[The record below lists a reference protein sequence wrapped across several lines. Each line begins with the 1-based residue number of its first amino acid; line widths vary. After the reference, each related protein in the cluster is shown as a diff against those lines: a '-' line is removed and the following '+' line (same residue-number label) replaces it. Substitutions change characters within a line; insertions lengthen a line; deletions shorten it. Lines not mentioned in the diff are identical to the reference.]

1 MRRYSAMN
9 RFKVKQMYDGIRA
22 ELKKET
28 DKLNEMYSDF
38 SVNMETRETQKNL
51 VKDLEERFEGV
62 KVQLAKLDDEAKEKI
77 NVPGNEKDRII
88 NAKADL
94 IRCVLRNEKPSVS
107 TLATLGVNAK
117 LGDDSSLG
125 NGGKLL
131 PSTMTNELL
140 HEPFAKNPLRNL
152 STFTNITNLEVPKIT
167 FTLSDDSFIKDGETA
182 KEIAASAETIVFE
195 RNKFKVFVEIS
206 ETVLN
211 GTDTNLVATVDNA
224 LASGLAKKEKTV
236 AFSDTTTDTK
246 SFYKKTASNYDIKEV
261 KGKTMYETIISA
273 VADLEDDYAE
283 NASVVMR
290 RVDYYN
296 MIKELANG
304 NASLYLAQPEAIL
317 GVPVEFC
324 ELAKNPVVGDF
335 RYSHF
340 NYDLDMLYDRDKDVK
355 TGMEQFVL
363 TAWIDHK
370 IKMKSAFRICT
381 VSADLP

>member
-1 MRRYSAMN
+1 MN

-62 KVQLAKLDDEAKEKI
+62 KAQLAKLDDEAKEKI

-94 IRCVLRNEKPSVS
+94 IRCVMRNEKPSVS

-167 FTLSDDSFIKDGETA
+167 FTLSDEAFIKDGETA

-236 AFSDTTTDTK
+236 AFADTTTDTK
-246 SFYKKTASNYDIKEV
+246 SFYKKTVSNYDIKEV

-324 ELAKNPVVGDF
+324 ELAKSPVVGDF

-363 TAWIDHK
+363 TAWVDHK

>member
-1 MRRYSAMN
+1 MN

-28 DKLNEMYSDF
+28 DKLNEMYSDL

-62 KVQLAKLDDEAKEKI
+62 KAQLAKLDDEAKEKI

-94 IRCVLRNEKPSVS
+94 IRCVMRNEKPSVS

-131 PSTMTNELL
+131 PHTMTNELL

-236 AFSDTTTDTK
+236 AFSETTTDTK

-290 RVDYYN
+290 RVDYYD

>member
-1 MRRYSAMN
+1 MN

-62 KVQLAKLDDEAKEKI
+62 KAQLAKLDDEAKEKI

-131 PSTMTNELL
+131 PHTMTNELL

-167 FTLSDDSFIKDGETA
+167 FTLSDDAFIEDGETA

-236 AFSDTTTDTK
+236 AFSETTTDTK

-296 MIKELANG
+296 MVKELANG

>member
-1 MRRYSAMN
+1 MN

-28 DKLNEMYSDF
+28 DKLNEMYSDL

-62 KVQLAKLDDEAKEKI
+62 KAQLAKLDDEAKEKI
-77 NVPGNEKDRII
+77 NIPGNEKDRII

-117 LGDDSSLG
+117 LGDDSNLG

-236 AFSDTTTDTK
+236 AFSETTTDTK

-290 RVDYYN
+290 RVDYYD

>member
-1 MRRYSAMN
+1 MN

-28 DKLNEMYSDF
+28 EKLNEMYTDL
-38 SVNMETRETQKNL
+38 SVSMETRETQKAL

-62 KVQLAKLDDEAKEKI
+62 KAQLAKLDDEAKEKI
-77 NVPGNEKDRII
+77 NIPGNEKDRII

-94 IRCVLRNEKPSVS
+94 IRCVMRNEKPSVS

-131 PSTMTNELL
+131 PHTMTNELL

-167 FTLSDDSFIKDGETA
+167 FTLSDDAFIKDGETA

-236 AFSDTTTDTK
+236 AFSETTTDTK

>member
-28 DKLNEMYSDF
+28 DKLNEMYSDL

-62 KVQLAKLDDEAKEKI
+62 KAQLAKLDDEAKEKI

-117 LGDDSSLG
+117 LGDDSNLG

-236 AFSDTTTDTK
+236 AFSETTTDTK
-246 SFYKKTASNYDIKEV
+246 SFYKKAASNYDIKEV

-290 RVDYYN
+290 RVDYYD

>member
-1 MRRYSAMN
+1 
-9 RFKVKQMYDGIRA
+9 
-22 ELKKET
+22 
-28 DKLNEMYSDF
+28 
-38 SVNMETRETQKNL
+38 
-51 VKDLEERFEGV
+51 
-62 KVQLAKLDDEAKEKI
+62 
-77 NVPGNEKDRII
+77 
-88 NAKADL
+88 
-94 IRCVLRNEKPSVS
+94 
-107 TLATLGVNAK
+107 
-117 LGDDSSLG
+117 
-125 NGGKLL
+125 
-131 PSTMTNELL
+131 MTNELL

-167 FTLSDDSFIKDGETA
+167 FTLSDDTFVKDGETA

-236 AFSDTTTDTK
+236 AFADTTTDTK
-246 SFYKKTASNYDIKEV
+246 SFYKKTVSNYDIKEV

-304 NASLYLAQPEAIL
+304 NTSLYLAQPEVIL

-324 ELAKNPVVGDF
+324 ELAKSPVVGDF

-363 TAWIDHK
+363 TAWVDHK

>member
-28 DKLNEMYSDF
+28 DKLNEMYSDL

-62 KVQLAKLDDEAKEKI
+62 KAQLAKLDDEAKEKI
-77 NVPGNEKDRII
+77 NIPGNEKDRII

-117 LGDDSSLG
+117 LGDDSNLG

-236 AFSDTTTDTK
+236 AFSETTTDTK

-290 RVDYYN
+290 RVDYYD

-370 IKMKSAFRICT
+370 IKIKSAFRICT

>member
-1 MRRYSAMN
+1 MN

-28 DKLNEMYSDF
+28 DKLNEMYSDL

-62 KVQLAKLDDEAKEKI
+62 KAQLAKLDDEAKKKI
-77 NVPGNEKDRII
+77 NIPGNEKDRII

-117 LGDDSSLG
+117 LGDDSNLG

-236 AFSDTTTDTK
+236 AFSETTTDTK

-290 RVDYYN
+290 RVDYYD

>member
-1 MRRYSAMN
+1 MN

-28 DKLNEMYSDF
+28 DKLNEMYSDL

-62 KVQLAKLDDEAKEKI
+62 KAQLAKLDDEAKEKI

-94 IRCVLRNEKPSVS
+94 IRCVMRNEKPSVS

-131 PSTMTNELL
+131 PHTMTNELL

-167 FTLSDDSFIKDGETA
+167 FTLSDDAFIEDGETA

-236 AFSDTTTDTK
+236 AFADTTTDTK
-246 SFYKKTASNYDIKEV
+246 SFYKKTVSNYDIKEV

-324 ELAKNPVVGDF
+324 ELAKSPVVGDF

-363 TAWIDHK
+363 TAWVDHK